1 MQHPSNDWNPDSKV
15 QLKKKSGIQY
25 LESGIH
31 GVESRIYYDCLG
43 FPYMGRTDKLHTGG
57 RPYLAP
63 LCKHLSRLYVFFFLV
78 RVKRR
83 HQGGFPQ
90 SFYELCVHMHVND
103 AKFEIILQSNT
114 LSSNLSVEKTI
125 TP

>member
-1 MQHPSNDWNPDSKV
+1 
-15 QLKKKSGIQY
+15 
-25 LESGIH
+25 
-31 GVESRIYYDCLG
+31 
-43 FPYMGRTDKLHTGG
+43 MGRTEKMHTGG
-57 RPYLAP
+57 WPYLGTKQSHYINP
-63 LCKHLSRLYVFFFLV
+63 SLGCTFFSLV

-83 HQGGFPQ
+83 HQGGFSQ
-90 SFYELCVHMHVND
+90 SFYQLCVHMHVNE

>member
-15 QLKKKSGIQY
+15 QMKKKSGIQY

-31 GVESRIYYDCLG
+31 GVESRIYYNCLG
-43 FPYMGRTDKLHTGG
+43 FPY
-57 RPYLAP
+57 
-63 LCKHLSRLYVFFFLV
+63 
-78 RVKRR
+78 
-83 HQGGFPQ
+83 Q
-90 SFYELCVHMHVND
+90 LCVHMHVND